1 MSPFNQAE
9 RLLKLYRGR
18 EDVFAHHDPDAGHYV
33 PVHRALTVADLEAHL
48 NGGPAVGIYPIR
60 NDDTVLVGDAD
71 IDKAADPQATRAD
84 AERVR
89 AELVLMGIRTEATL
103 LSFSGS
109 KGHHVDVFCDQPISP
124 GIMRRLIAVACSRA
138 GVTCEVFPKQDTRLG
153 SEKELGNLFKLP
165 LCHHPKTG
173 NVAEILDHHTVQP
186 ESAGLIH
193 GIVAGLRGEELKQA
207 VKTVELPDPS
217 DPERTY
223 SEGQREP
230 HPHSDGPW
238 PEPSAVSTCR
248 HPHLGDQGERRALQ
262 ATP

>member
-1 MSPFNQAE
+1 M
-9 RLLKLYRGR
+9 
-18 EDVFAHHDPDAGHYV
+18 FAHHDPDAGHYV

-124 GIMRRLIAVACSRA
+124 ASC
-138 GVTCEVFPKQDTRLG
+138 
-153 SEKELGNLFKLP
+153 
-165 LCHHPKTG
+165 
-173 NVAEILDHHTVQP
+173 
-186 ESAGLIH
+186 
-193 GIVAGLRGEELKQA
+193 
-207 VKTVELPDPS
+207 
-217 DPERTY
+217 
-223 SEGQREP
+223 
-230 HPHSDGPW
+230 
-238 PEPSAVSTCR
+238 
-248 HPHLGDQGERRALQ
+248 GD
-262 ATP
+262 